1 MDVGTSPHPHGGP
14 WLVTVGAPQAQWA
27 APRRRPRPSTLWA
40 GEAEAPRGVGL
51 PRPHAVWRQSRP
63 AAPQLTGPR
72 GLCSHAVLGF
82 STTEAAM
89 TASPWGNGL
98 PSCLHSSCTTPPP
111 SPGPAAAASTSP
123 GSWSKSAG
131 PVGGRP
137 VSERHGPVRPGWTE
151 RSPRPSPCPATPQEG
166 EGSWGP
172 RDGAGVEPWVW
183 DGTETRRGTAPAA
196 WPQSPGESA
205 ARGTEAKACPL
216 FLILSSGDRV
226 FDLLFNVVLG

>member
-1 MDVGTSPHPHGGP
+1 MNRPCETLGLSHVAGMCQPHRSCNINED
-14 WLVTVGAPQAQWA
+14 T
-27 APRRRPRPSTLWA
+27 
-40 GEAEAPRGVGL
+40 GL
-51 PRPHAVWRQSRP
+51 PLAFTVAHE
-63 AAPQLTGPR
+63 
-72 GLCSHAVLGF
+72 LG
-82 STTEAAM
+82 
-89 TASPWGNGL
+89 
-98 PSCLHSSCTTPPP
+98 HSSCTTPPP

-205 ARGTEAKACPL
+205 AGGTEAKACPL

>member
-1 MDVGTSPHPHGGP
+1 MWGQPSSR
-14 WLVTVGAPQAQWA
+14 APGSSLWVPLGLSRLPP
-27 APRRRPRPSTLWA
+27 APARPRSGPGRLRLREGSA
-40 GEAEAPRGVGL
+40 SRGPTV
-51 PRPHAVWRQSRP
+51 VWRQSRL

-131 PVGGRP
+131 PVGGCP
-137 VSERHGPVRPGWTE
+137 VSGRHGRGRPGWTE
-151 RSPRPSPCPATPQEG
+151 RSPRPSPRSATPQEG

-172 RDGAGVEPWVW
+172 RDGAGVEHWVW
-183 DGTETRRGTAPAA
+183 DGTETRRGTAPAT
-196 WPQSPGESA
+196 WPQSLGKVPP
-205 ARGTEAKACPL
+205 EAPKLKPVPS
-216 FLILSSGDRV
+216 F
-226 FDLLFNVVLG
+226 